1 MKIRPFRAVI
11 PKMNFVA
18 SPHTFFKSVREKY
31 PEYKEGN
38 FFKKASQEAIYIYNI
53 KKEKSTHTGIITCT
67 HIKEFISN
75 RIKKHENTLKAKEQ
89 QQIDLMLLRSAVVKP
104 ILVFYPEE
112 KKINT
117 AIQQH
122 QKANDPFFEIKIE
135 ESGEVHTIWEVKDG
149 AEVEHFVQLFHD
161 QVPEAYIADGH
172 HRSASAA
179 RMYLQH
185 KEEKMKD
192 NPYDYLMSAYF
203 PSSQLDIWE
212 FNRIIDLSKDFS
224 PTRFLANLTKL
235 FDIEYMFKP
244 IKPKKKFQLSMYMN
258 GEWYKMSWKKDLLKK
273 YGKNK
278 VVLDANLLNEHVL
291 HDIIGITDVRTDER
305 ISYSEGIHGI
315 QDFVKRV
322 EKREGQ
328 VGFILYPVDIED
340 LIGIA
345 DKNKIMPPK
354 STWFEPR
361 MKNGILVQEH

>member
-18 SPHTFFKSVREKY
+18 SPQTFFKAVREKY

-38 FFKKASQEAIYIYNI
+38 FFKKASQEAIYIYRISKGKN
-53 KKEKSTHTGIITCT
+53 SHTGIITCT
-67 HIKEFISN
+67 HTKEFISN
-75 RIKKHENTLKAKEQ
+75 KIKKHENTLKAKEQ

-104 ILVFYPEE
+104 ILVFYQEQ
-112 KKINT
+112 KKIDA

-122 QKANDPFFEIKIE
+122 IKSNKHFFEIEIE
-135 ESGEVHTIWEVKDG
+135 ENKEIHTIWEIKDG
-149 AEVEHFVQLFHD
+149 TEVDSLVKLFKD
-161 QVPEAYIADGH
+161 LIPEAYIADGH
-172 HRSASAA
+172 HRSASNAL
-179 RMYLQH
+179 MYKQLKAENAKH
-185 KEEKMKD
+185 
-192 NPYDYLMSAYF
+192 NPYEYLMTAYF

-244 IKPKKKFQLSMYMN
+244 VKPEKKFQLSMYIN
-258 GEWYKMSWKKDLLKK
+258 SEWYSMTWKKEVLKS

-278 VVLDANLLNEHVL
+278 VVLDANLLNQHVL
-291 HDIIGITDVRTDER
+291 QNIIGIEDVRTDTR
-305 ISYSEGIHGI
+305 LSYSEGVNGI
-315 QDFVKRV
+315 DEFVKKV
-322 EKREGQ
+322 DKQEGHI
-328 VGFILYPVDIED
+328 GFILFPVDIQD
-340 LIGIA
+340 LIRIA